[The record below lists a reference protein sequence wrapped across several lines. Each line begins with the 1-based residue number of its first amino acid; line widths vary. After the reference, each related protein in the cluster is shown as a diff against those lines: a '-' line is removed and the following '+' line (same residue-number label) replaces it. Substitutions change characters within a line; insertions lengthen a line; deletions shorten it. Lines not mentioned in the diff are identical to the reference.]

1 MSQHNLEQRLH
12 YLETCEAI
20 RSLIGRYATAADQR
34 NNPDILQHVFH
45 EDAVWCANGF
55 GEYQGR
61 QNILDALSK
70 IAQAQVLWSLHIM
83 AMPDIHM
90 IDQDRVSATWML
102 WEICQLVEK
111 KAEQLSETPS
121 NPAQVAS
128 TSCLGGFYK
137 TEVRRNELGEWKFDR
152 VELNLTFNQPY
163 PNTAI

>member
-34 NNPDILQHVFH
+34 NNSAILQHVFH
-45 EDAVWCANGF
+45 EDAIWCANGF

-61 QNILDALSK
+61 QNILNALSE
-70 IAQAQVLWSLHIM
+70 IAEAQVLWSLHIM
-83 AMPDIHM
+83 AMPDIEV
-90 IDQDRVSATWML
+90 IDQNHANASWML
-102 WEICQLVEK
+102 WEVCNL
-111 KAEQLSETPS
+111 ADS
-121 NPAQVAS
+121 S
-128 TSCLGGFYK
+128 TQQNQPTTCCLGGFYK
-137 TEVRRNELGEWKFDR
+137 TEVRRNQWGEWKFDR